1 MVDNKKNKV
10 SITFKFYEENLEF
23 VNHYR
28 LFNTFVIMKDP
39 RSVIETN
46 ARLQLLLSDIDEVE
60 QHRTIELVN

>member
-60 QHRTIELVN
+60 RHRTIELVN